1 MTRRQFL
8 LASAFVPCAPRI
20 TSASQRQAHRR
31 TMSVSEFRRLRR
43 FRDSPFGRLA
53 YIDPGRGPG
62 AIFLHGL
69 PLNGFFWRDAVSG
82 LQASRRCLGPDLVG
96 LGYTDV
102 SATQK
107 LSPAAQAEMIE
118 WLLDALSID
127 AVDVVAND
135 SGGAIAQLSR
145 GASSRARPIV
155 AADQLRRAHG
165 SAASDPRTGRRGRA
179 AGDVRRRIR
188 AASRRQ
194 AVGGSVEG
202 IGGICYADPATLTDE
217 ASEYYFS
224 PLLRTSARRAQFN
237 RYISSFL
244 PNPLPA
250 IEPRLAAYRGPV
262 RVLWGEDDRVF
273 DKSWAA
279 WLDRTFP
286 GSRGIR
292 WVSGGKL
299 FFPEEFPDV
308 VTEEARRLWNAR

>member
-1 MTRRQFL
+1 MRSRSTRSTSSPTTAAARSRSFL
-8 LASAFVPCAPRI
+8 VARHPARVRSLLLTNCDVHTEAPPAILAPVVA
-20 TSASQRQAHRR
+20 
-31 TMSVSEFRRLRR
+31 
-43 FRDSPFGRLA
+43 
-53 YIDPGRGPG
+53 
-62 AIFLHGL
+62 
-69 PLNGFFWRDAVSG
+69 
-82 LQASRRCLGPDLVG
+82 
-96 LGYTDV
+96 
-102 SATQK
+102 
-107 LSPAAQAEMIE
+107 AAQRGTYADEFVRH
-118 WLLDALSID
+118 L
-127 AVDVVAND
+127 VDKPF
-135 SGGAIAQLSR
+135 
-145 GASSRARPIV
+145 AR
-155 AADQLRRAHG
+155 
-165 SAASDPRTGRRGRA
+165 SA
-179 AGDVRRRIR
+179 
-188 AASRRQ
+188 
-194 AVGGSVEG
+194 EG

-217 ASEYYFS
+217 AIEYYFS

-308 VTEEARRLWNAR
+308 VTEGARRLWNAR